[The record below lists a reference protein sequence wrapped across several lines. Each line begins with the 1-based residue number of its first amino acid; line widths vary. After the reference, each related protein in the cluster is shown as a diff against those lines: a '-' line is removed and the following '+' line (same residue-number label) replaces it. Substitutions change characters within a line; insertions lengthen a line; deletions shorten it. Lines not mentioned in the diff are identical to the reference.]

1 MSTRMTRSEREAF
14 LAGLHVGVLS
24 LAEQGWGPL
33 AVPIW
38 YAYDPGGDVRL
49 ITERASRKGR
59 LLAVGTRV
67 SLCAQQET
75 VPYRYVTVEGPVA
88 SIEPADRDRDLRPL
102 ARRYLGAEHG
112 DRYANENPGED
123 TVLVRI
129 RPERWLTVDY
139 GKL

>member
-24 LAEQGWGPL
+24 LAEQGRGPL

-49 ITERASRKGR
+49 IMERASKGR

-88 SIEPADRDRDLRPL
+88 SIEPADRARDLRPL